1 MPNNGIFTIGVKQEQ
16 ICHYRNKV
24 YTLDVK
30 NESDFAIHAVQELVL
45 TIRLRQMRVI
55 APV

>member
-24 YTLDVK
+24 YNLDVK

-55 APV
+55 APD